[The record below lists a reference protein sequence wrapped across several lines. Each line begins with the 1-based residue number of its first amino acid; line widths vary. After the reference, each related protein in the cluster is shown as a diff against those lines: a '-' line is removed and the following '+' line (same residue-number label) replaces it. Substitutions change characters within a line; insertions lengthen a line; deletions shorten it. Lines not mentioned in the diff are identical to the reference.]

1 MSIRVEMPTLSLARQ
16 SEAQT
21 SSPPTSSSSPVNV
34 DRVTVG
40 TSTNRFTG
48 QLDNLEDMLITVLA
62 ENEEGAKAD
71 LVAIHNKIKNNNVK
85 KDVLRKLKGLVDEMD
100 GLKKQKM
107 DNDGNQIGDGE
118 DISAIMERGL
128 LDEYAKIVQENPWL
142 QGTEAQKRFDG
153 VGAKDAGLWEHH
165 TKINFSDRLDAL
177 SSAIEADSQRY
188 GDIGDELAFEI
199 QLATNKM
206 SRATQVKSSLSKR
219 FHDTANSIIGN
230 IRG

>member
-1 MSIRVEMPTLSLARQ
+1 MSIRVEMPTLSLTRQ
-16 SEAQT
+16 SEAQNIQP
-21 SSPPTSSSSPVNV
+21 SHLFFQPRERRPS
-34 DRVTVG
+34 DLR

-85 KDVLRKLKGLVDEMD
+85 KDVLRKFKGLVDEMD

-128 LDEYAKIVQENPWL
+128 RRIREDCSRESVAS
-142 QGTEAQKRFDG
+142 R
-153 VGAKDAGLWEHH
+153 
-165 TKINFSDRLDAL
+165 DRG
-177 SSAIEADSQRY
+177 SK
-188 GDIGDELAFEI
+188 AF
-199 QLATNKM
+199 
-206 SRATQVKSSLSKR
+206 
-219 FHDTANSIIGN
+219 
-230 IRG
+230 